1 MGEWMPPSP
10 RPLYLKGL
18 PSVFPAKAGTQTLAL
33 RRETARWT
41 LRFVGNAAERSWMNT
56 PLSQPSPPQG
66 GKGLTRP
73 LNRFWHLDRTEL

>member
-41 LRFVGNAAERSWMNT
+41 LRFVGKR
-56 PLSQPSPPQG
+56 
-66 GKGLTRP
+66 R
-73 LNRFWHLDRTEL
+73 RDRG

>member
-1 MGEWMPPSP
+1 MGEWMPSSP

-33 RRETARWT
+33 RREVARWT
-41 LRFVGNAAERSWMNT
+41 PSFVGNAAQRSWMIT

-66 GKGLTRP
+66 GKGLSP
-73 LNRFWHLDRTEL
+73 SQ